1 MPPGRSAPSAA
12 GRLTGPCRPARP
24 PPLSRP
30 AARPPRSSR
39 SATRAPPSSRPA
51 ARPPPLSR
59 PAASPPRSSRSAARP
74 SRSSPSAVRTE
85 QLPPARPIPDPA
97 AAERRLADERDHLEH
112 RALVRQPGHRNRLP
126 GAAHRCH
133 GARHHGE
140 QAGPATRAA
149 QVRGHRAAP
158 QPLAAGRRLPRRA
171 RGDGHR
177 RPVRHH
183 RARRHG
189 DPACLAVPPA
199 VDRPGRGLARPDDRA
214 DHDQPGPGPD
224 RPQALARRALA
235 GLRGL
240 AGRARAQHRQQRRPA
255 ERPAARPHR
264 RVCACGGRRGRLAG
278 AAGHQ
283 GAAPRGTGRRRLLQ
297 PGRCPVIGRGTGL
310 TIASSPR
317 PGDPVLDGDQ
327 RAQLLPRLLPA
338 DGRPAGLPAHL
349 AVHGPLPYRGRP
361 GPLIAEVRESGLTG
375 RGGAAFPVHR
385 KLAAVAAAGRRPVVV
400 ANGAESEPLSAKDK
414 TLLHYSPHLVLDG
427 LQLAAEAVGARRTVL
442 YLHEDTALQAW
453 LGELLWERQSNGLDR
468 AGVDLVLAPPRFL
481 SGQETAV
488 VNVLNGG
495 PALPTFTPPRT
506 FERGVG
512 GAPTLVQN
520 IETLAHLAL
529 VARYLA
535 LESAGQCGPCLN
547 GLPRIATALAE
558 LAGTSPGNLV
568 INDLERW
575 GGLTSGRG
583 ACHHPDGA
591 VRFVRSALRVFAPE
605 IRRHQAGTCTATD
618 GRPFLPAPAGPAGA
632 ADWRRRP

>member
-1 MPPGRSAPSAA
+1 
-12 GRLTGPCRPARP
+12 
-24 PPLSRP
+24 
-30 AARPPRSSR
+30 
-39 SATRAPPSSRPA
+39 
-51 ARPPPLSR
+51 
-59 PAASPPRSSRSAARP
+59 
-74 SRSSPSAVRTE
+74 
-85 QLPPARPIPDPA
+85 
-97 AAERRLADERDHLEH
+97 
-112 RALVRQPGHRNRLP
+112 
-126 GAAHRCH
+126 
-133 GARHHGE
+133 
-140 QAGPATRAA
+140 
-149 QVRGHRAAP
+149 
-158 QPLAAGRRLPRRA
+158 
-171 RGDGHR
+171 
-177 RPVRHH
+177 
-183 RARRHG
+183 
-189 DPACLAVPPA
+189 
-199 VDRPGRGLARPDDRA
+199 
-214 DHDQPGPGPD
+214 
-224 RPQALARRALA
+224 
-235 GLRGL
+235 
-240 AGRARAQHRQQRRPA
+240 
-255 ERPAARPHR
+255 
-264 RVCACGGRRGRLAG
+264 
-278 AAGHQ
+278 
-283 GAAPRGTGRRRLLQ
+283 
-297 PGRCPVIGRGTGL
+297 VIGRGTGL

-529 VARYLA
+529 IARYGAAWFRCLGTAAEPGSMLASVLQADGSPAVLEAALGTALRDLLDLGDHVQAVLVGGYHGSWLPARLAGQLALSNEDLRPAGAAAGAGVVAALPAGRCGLAETARVARYLA

-618 GRPFLPAPAGPAGA
+618 GRPFLPAPAGPAGEA
-632 ADWRRRP
+632 EWRRRP